1 MSVYMPILKTKKGE
15 WEALKHLVESDRELI
30 FPLIQC
36 TTLQL
41 SSQQAPAD
49 LVKEHLEEMAERLD
63 AAGAKNHVFGVDTSS
78 LLPTLP
84 SQAKLLVAACRR
96 LRQDG
101 LRIAPCILPSMV
113 ADAPSDLASLAE
125 YGQIII
131 RVPVRDYLPTQI
143 SQLLLDARNAL
154 GSKRVHIHVLLDL
167 FDLTGGNPHSVASSM
182 KPYASAALGS
192 SHAYSVTVA
201 GGSFPYFLTGIPRGQ
216 TKIDRIEWLVWQ
228 SLLQDPAFHALR
240 FGDYA
245 VTNPKPLEIRDPTQ
259 LNASAAIR
267 YARENHWVLIKA
279 GGTRTGGYGQYNALC
294 KLLIM
299 DKFYSGQ
306 HFSYGDAKYYHHAQ
320 PGSTSGNLWTWRRDA
335 TSHHLALTAR
345 EYAKLSGQ

>member
-1 MSVYMPILKTKKGE
+1 
-15 WEALKHLVESDRELI
+15 
-30 FPLIQC
+30 
-36 TTLQL
+36 L
-41 SSQQAPAD
+41 SPQQAPAA
-49 LVKEHLEEMAERLD
+49 LVKKHFDEMSKKLEMAGAKEHL
-63 AAGAKNHVFGVDTSS
+63 FGIDTSS

-84 SQAKLLVAACRR
+84 SQARLLVSACRK
-96 LRQDG
+96 LKQDA

-113 ADAPSDLASLAE
+113 AD
-125 YGQIII
+125 
-131 RVPVRDYLPTQI
+131 VPTDVATLSEHGEVILRISVRDYLPSQI
-143 SQLLLDARNAL
+143 DQLLRDAWVAL
-154 GSKRVHIHVLLDL
+154 GDKYVHIHVLLDL
-167 FDLTGGNPHSVASSM
+167 DDLTGGNAQSIAMSM
-182 KPYASAALGS
+182 KPYVRAALGS
-192 SHAYSVTVA
+192 EYAYSVTSA

-228 SLLQDPAFHALR
+228 CLVQDPAFGALR

-294 KLLIM
+294 KLLIL
-299 DKFYSGQ
+299 DKCYSGQ
-306 HFSYGDAKYYHHAQ
+306 HFSYGDGKYHHHAQ
-320 PGSTSGNLWTWRRDA
+320 PGSTSGSLWTWRRDA

-345 EYAKLSGQ
+345 EYAKLHGT